1 MRLLSIELAGF
12 KSFAKRVHVSFGP
25 GITGVVGP
33 NGSGKSN
40 IAEAIRWVLGEQS
53 TKALRAKERTDV
65 IYSGSLGNADRAQ
78 VTLTFDNESRKF
90 PVAAAEIA
98 ITRSLYRNSESRYMV
113 NGEDVRLIDLHH
125 MLASSGIGTKSYAV
139 ISQGTV
145 DHYLTATPDA
155 RRELFDE
162 ATGIKPLKI
171 TLATSNQKLVRA
183 HAHADEIRVVL
194 AELTPRVT
202 FLQRQINRYE
212 KRDQWEQ
219 EFREKQRTWYAS
231 AWHTAQE
238 ATHSSQAV
246 LEEAG
251 QTIIRTRNAR
261 VAAEETKMQSI
272 ATSVQ
277 SVPKTPW
284 ATQVRTLLRAS
295 HAALENIVAGKT
307 VDTQELQS
315 LLASITKI
323 LQADGTHQSHAI
335 PQSTTYAAA
344 SSALESARQQEIA
357 AEREEAACRIGFEQA
372 QRAVAHLEQEILR
385 ECGTQFLSALPDTP
399 FDSLRSLG
407 VNHSDLRQLADK
419 ISSVGQRDELVV
431 KEYEEASKR
440 AQQFSQQLQDI
451 EATIQDITHCIDEV
465 TIQMNN
471 TFARQFEQINA
482 SFRSFFI
489 DLFGGGE
496 ANLVQSVE
504 GIDIT
509 VTPPRKRTRHI
520 SLLSGGER
528 ALTSLALLF
537 AILQAQEPP
546 FIVLDEVDAALDEA
560 NSRRF
565 AILLKEQSHT
575 TQSIVISHNRETMV
589 VANVL
594 YGVTMHADGVSTL
607 YSVKLE
613 DIAHE
618 HLDVPA
624 MQV

>member
-1 MRLLSIELAGF
+1 MRLLSVELVGF
-12 KSFAKRVHVSFGP
+12 KSFAKRAYVSFGP

-65 IYSGSLGNADRAQ
+65 IYSGSLGNADRAK
-78 VTLTFDNESRKF
+78 VTLTFDNESGKF
-90 PVAAAEIA
+90 PVAAGEIA
-98 ITRSLYRNSESRYMV
+98 ITRALYRNSESRYMV
-113 NGEDVRLIDLHH
+113 NGEDVRLIDLQH

-145 DHYLTATPDA
+145 DQYLTATPDA

-183 HAHADEIRVVL
+183 RAHADEIQVVL
-194 AELTPRVT
+194 TELTPKVT
-202 FLQRQINRYE
+202 FLRRQIDRYE
-212 KRDQWEQ
+212 KRDAWELQ
-219 EFREKQRTWYAS
+219 LREQQRAWYTAM
-231 AWHTAQE
+231 WHTEQKTVHASQLSLQE
-238 ATHSSQAV
+238 AQGDIVRA
-246 LEEAG
+246 
-251 QTIIRTRNAR
+251 RNAR
-261 VAAEETKMQSI
+261 MFADVHAA
-272 ATSVQ
+272 
-277 SVPKTPW
+277 PKTPW

-295 HAALENIVAGKT
+295 HATLDAIVAGKT
-307 VDTQELQS
+307 PDIKELRS
-315 LLASITKI
+315 LLASINNI
-323 LQADGTHQSHAI
+323 LQADDAPKTH
-335 PQSTTYAAA
+335 TAA
-344 SSALESARQQEIA
+344 SSTLESARQKEIA
-357 AEREEAACRIGFEQA
+357 AEREEAACRIGLEQA
-372 QRAVAHLEQEILR
+372 ERAAAQLEQEILR
-385 ECGTQFLSALPDTP
+385 ECGTQFLSSLPDTI
-399 FDSLRSLG
+399 FDAS
-407 VNHSDLRQLADK
+407 HSKSVDSEELRQLADK
-419 ISSVGQRDELVV
+419 IASVGQRDELVV
-431 KEYEEASKR
+431 KEYEEAANR
-440 AQQFSQQLQDI
+440 AQQFSDQLQDI
-451 EATIQDITHCIDEV
+451 EATIQDITQCIEEV
-465 TIQMNN
+465 SAQMDK

-482 SFRSFFI
+482 SFRSFFT

-496 ANLVQSVE
+496 ANLVQSAE

-509 VTPPRKRTRHI
+509 VAPPRKRARHI

-528 ALTSLALLF
+528 ALTSLALLL

-565 AILLKEQSHT
+565 ATLLKDQSHT
-575 TQSIVISHNRETMV
+575 TQSIVISHNRETMAA
-589 VANVL
+589 ANVL

-607 YSVKLE
+607 YSVKIE